1 MLNKIKSWLVFCILV
16 FVLAEISAQQL
27 PQFTQTMFNKLSY
40 NSGYAGLNKSI
51 CVGFTIRQQWQGFE
65 ANISN
70 GGEVEKIKVNPRTNV
85 IAADMAIKEIRGG
98 IGLILITDDI
108 GFENNKLMKFIY
120 SYHHNMYDGVLGIG
134 IDAQLNNK
142 TIKFDKFKA
151 ITDSDPLLKSSG
163 EEKNM
168 MFDLGLGA
176 YYRVEN
182 KYGFGL
188 YGAQLLQKNK
198 DIGDAKFQNKRHF
211 YITGDYNFQIPNH
224 TNFEIAPMSIIKTDL
239 STIQFE
245 FNTLVKYKKK
255 IWAGLAYRQND
266 AIGAIIGLAYKD
278 IRIGYSYDV
287 TTSKLGYGK
296 GKSNGSHEVTVGYCF
311 KILREKLPESY
322 KNVRFL

>member
-1 MLNKIKSWLVFCILV
+1 MLNRIKNWLIFCILV
-16 FVLAEISAQQL
+16 FVSGKISAQQL

-51 CVGFTIRQQWQGFE
+51 CVGFTSRQQWQGFV
-65 ANISN
+65 S
-70 GGEVEKIKVNPRTNV
+70 KDKDDKDIKVNPRTSV
-85 IAADMAIKEIRGG
+85 IAGDMYIKEIHGG

-120 SYHHNMYDGVLGIG
+120 SYHHNMYDGVLGVG

-142 TIKFDKFKA
+142 TIDFANFKA
-151 ITDSDPLLKSSG
+151 ITESDPLLKSSG

-168 MFDLGLGA
+168 MFDLGIGA

-188 YGAQLLQKNK
+188 YGAQLLQKQK
-198 DIGDAKFQNKRHF
+198 DIGEVEFQNKRHF
-211 YITGDYNFQIPNH
+211 YITGDYNLTIPNH

-245 FNTLVKYKKK
+245 VNALLKYKKK

-266 AIGAIIGLAYKD
+266 AIGVIVGLAYKD

-287 TTSKLGYGK
+287 TTSKLGYGN
-296 GKSNGSHEVTVGYCF
+296 GRSGGSHEVTIGYCF